1 MAVIC
6 CLLLIP
12 LMGTAFKPFKSVSEM
27 EMEDVE
33 EEIDEPEQMDLEI
46 DKNLDVPVV
55 IDDK

>member
-1 MAVIC
+1 
-6 CLLLIP
+6 
-12 LMGTAFKPFKSVSEM
+12 MGTVFKPFKSVSEM

-55 IDDK
+55 IDGK

>member
-1 MAVIC
+1 
-6 CLLLIP
+6 
-12 LMGTAFKPFKSVSEM
+12 M

>member
-1 MAVIC
+1 
-6 CLLLIP
+6 
-12 LMGTAFKPFKSVSEM
+12 MGTALKPFKSISEM